1 MLHHVVREIVTN
13 QVGVPDV
20 GGQQVLHPIG
30 GGVPRL
36 LRQLP
41 AVLAFHGTE
50 QPPQSLPSW
59 KRGYSSARL
68 RGSGR
73 RNRPAMHSCTP
84 SIPLAQRATSATSS
98 ITPTTASPLQ
108 PLTALILPAFV
119 LQL

>member
-1 MLHHVVREIVTN
+1 MLHHVVPEIVAN

-59 KRGYSSARL
+59 ETGAAPAYAAQDA
-68 RGSGR
+68 GIV
-73 RNRPAMHSCTP
+73 PAMHSCTP